1 MKKKISMKTI
11 YLLAVIAVG
20 LVGLGVGSTYAV
32 FTASATIDNPIA
44 FTSNLS
50 STNEIIDT
58 TSVNIGAN
66 ETKTITLKVVNTTSS
81 TLNYAAWYNAD
92 LEGLAIGVSSDSSN
106 KATGTIAKGVTKA
119 IDIIIKNGSTNTTT
133 IQFGVSSSVDQ
144 ISLGT
149 GMRIINSV
157 IESDR
162 ANAVRFIVGISDL
175 YSNTGN
181 FYDGFEATYDIDED
195 HNLMVD
201 SGNNLRYY
209 GTSPNNYVKFNC
221 REYPD
226 TGCEIWRIVGIIDNK
241 IKLIKNSPLEILSWD
256 YVVDATGNS
265 SFRNDWESS
274 SLLTL
279 LNKHY
284 ADGLDVVESP
294 TNLGT
299 NVTLDMTQVGLKNDE
314 TRAMLDYE
322 ESMLYLG
329 GVTSGDMPAA
339 YAYQQERDAGQCLYN
354 QNIQGT
360 PISIPY
366 LSDYGLAVDYNQ
378 CQGGI
383 LMSQYTGC
391 AYYNWM
397 SGVFTEAVS
406 SEKPVWLMT
415 TYANDTEKAMYVSLD
430 LSVASDG
437 RDVESVGAVYPTV
450 YLNDGVLM
458 VDGDGDGTA
467 SNPYKLYAG

>member
-92 LEGLAIGVSSDSSN
+92 LEGLAIGVSSDSSS

-144 ISLGT
+144 ISLGARMKAIT
-149 GMRIINSV
+149 NV
-157 IESDR
+157 IEPDKVSTTLIL
-162 ANAVRFIVGISDL
+162 NAIGGL
-175 YSNTGN
+175 YSNDDSVDDGAGN
-181 FYDGFEATYDIDED
+181 VVDIDTT
-195 HNLMVD
+195 HYLMVD
-201 SGNNLRYY
+201 SFNNLRYF
-209 GTSPNNYVKFNC
+209 GTDPNNYVLFNC
-221 REYPD
+221 KEYPD
-226 TGCEIWRIVGIIDNK
+226 TDCEVWRIVGIIDNK
-241 IKLIKNSPLEILSWD
+241 LRLMRTEPLEQPLSWD
-256 YVVDATGNS
+256 YDVDVNGSS
-265 SFRNDWESS
+265 SFQNDWENS
-274 SLLTL
+274 TL
-279 LNKHY
+279 FKFLNDAY
-284 ADGLDVVESP
+284 MTGSQVVEYP
-294 TNLGT
+294 TYDFGT
-299 NVTLDMTQVGLKNDE
+299 ITLDMSKLGLKNDE
-314 TRAMLDYE
+314 TRNMLDFNEALWYLSSLDGLSLPPYPIYAE
-322 ESMLYLG
+322 EH
-329 GVTSGDMPAA
+329 DNA
-339 YAYQQERDAGQCLYN
+339 YVLWNNFNVKGM
-354 QNIQGT
+354 

-366 LSDYGLAVDYNQ
+366 ASDYGYAADLRQ
-378 CQGGI
+378 CTTSLDSYSSCVGG
-383 LMSQYTGC
+383 
-391 AYYNWM
+391 NWM
-397 SGVFTEAVS
+397 ASVFAPTTNAGLNT
-406 SEKPVWLMT
+406 WLMT
-415 TYANDTEKAMYVSLD
+415 SYNDSSRTLAASIDTEYNVVTSAV
-430 LSVASDG
+430 
-437 RDVESVGAVYPTV
+437 RVGGAIYPTV

-467 SNPYKLYAG
+467 SNPYKLYVG